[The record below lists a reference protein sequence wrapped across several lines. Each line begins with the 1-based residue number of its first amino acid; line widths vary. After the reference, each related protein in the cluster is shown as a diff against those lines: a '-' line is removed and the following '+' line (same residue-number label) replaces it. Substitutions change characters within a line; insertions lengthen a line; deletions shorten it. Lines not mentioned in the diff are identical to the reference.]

1 MVRKVVSGIAI
12 ALLTVSMLS
21 LAFASNEYPYTTMM
35 PVVTIETD
43 SPAPNTMIVNV
54 TIYHLADLYYPTDD
68 EWSPGEELG
77 PYASGSAAR
86 YNYSLGNLFAFD
98 IAFSWNTARL
108 TYVSH
113 VATVGDAHSD
123 GVLHSPVF
131 TGEDTVNATAGTYD
145 VAYTSQYGAGWFNC
159 PNDWRTFFN
168 MTFTDSESG
177 DTGLS
182 LDALD
187 LTVDI
192 VGQPSWVQPIIPY
205 RTELVHDVAARD
217 IAPNKLNV
225 GEDRPFRLN
234 TTVQN
239 QGEFDETIGTITLY
253 ANDTVI
259 GTRSATAVT
268 SRNLRGVVIVGDTTG
283 LAKGNYELKA
293 VASTV
298 SGETD
303 TADNTYIHDT
313 MILITLAGD
322 LDGDHDVDIFDIV
335 KMAGAYGTSEGDPK
349 YDAYAD
355 IDDDGD
361 VDIFDIV
368 AAAGNYGESW

>member
-1 MVRKVVSGIAI
+1 
-12 ALLTVSMLS
+12 
-21 LAFASNEYPYTTMM
+21 
-35 PVVTIETD
+35 
-43 SPAPNTMIVNV
+43 
-54 TIYHLADLYYPTDD
+54 
-68 EWSPGEELG
+68 
-77 PYASGSAAR
+77 
-86 YNYSLGNLFAFD
+86 
-98 IAFSWNTARL
+98 
-108 TYVSH
+108 
-113 VATVGDAHSD
+113 
-123 GVLHSPVF
+123 
-131 TGEDTVNATAGTYD
+131 
-145 VAYTSQYGAGWFNC
+145 
-159 PNDWRTFFN
+159 
-168 MTFTDSESG
+168 
-177 DTGLS
+177 
-182 LDALD
+182 
-187 LTVDI
+187 
-192 VGQPSWVQPIIPY
+192 VQPIIPY